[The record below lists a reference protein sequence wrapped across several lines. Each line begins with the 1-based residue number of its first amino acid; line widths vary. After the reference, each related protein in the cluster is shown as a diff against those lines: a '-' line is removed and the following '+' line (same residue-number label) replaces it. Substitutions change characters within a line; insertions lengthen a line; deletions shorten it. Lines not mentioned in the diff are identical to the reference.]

1 MNEDTNGTAETE
13 TETEAPETA
22 EAPEA
27 SEAKPQTKAQ
37 KAAAAKREAEKKA
50 KAKEKKAADSAFLKS
65 ADQVARRAAAE
76 LKKAEVAEGRAD
88 DLRLTA
94 AVELAGL
101 ETQFKAANTSKWGK
115 DFKGYLTDAGVV
127 DAAVK
132 GRGWENIRKLLA
144 VGRAEDPRQ
153 ALEDMRY
160 GQRERMAASR
170 ARSKAK
176 QANDAAQASS
186 SGGSSS
192 AAKTMTAND
201 IIKAARAVSDWETR
215 VTIARAI
222 ARDIGARL
230 AWPNYET
237 ETFEAET
244 DDAAGDNAPSA
255 TMTDE
260 EKAALG
266 ISDEATMPEEDAA

>member
-1 MNEDTNGTAETE
+1 MNENTNGTAETE
-13 TETEAPETA
+13 TEAPET
-22 EAPEA
+22 EA

-170 ARSKAK
+170 ARSKA
-176 QANDAAQASS
+176 NDAAQAST
-186 SGGSSS
+186 SGGSGSS

-266 ISDEATMPEEDAA
+266 ISDEASMPEEDAA

>member
-13 TETEAPETA
+13 TE
-22 EAPEA
+22 APEA
-27 SEAKPQTKAQ
+27 EASAEKPQTKAQ

-101 ETQFKAANTSKWGK
+101 ETQFKAANTFKWGK

-176 QANDAAQASS
+176 KANDAAQA
-186 SGGSSS
+186 SS

-266 ISDEATMPEEDAA
+266 ISDEATMPEEDATA

>member
-1 MNEDTNGTAETE
+1 MNEDTNGTAETAE
-13 TETEAPETA
+13 ASETEAPEA
-22 EAPEA
+22 EASAE
-27 SEAKPQTKAQ
+27 KPQTKAQ

-176 QANDAAQASS
+176 KANDAAQAST
-186 SGGSSS
+186 SGGSGSS

-230 AWPNYET
+230 AWPNYES